1 MRKWIKQDEKTD
13 RRFQSFDKPVLPR
26 QRRKQQSS
34 CNKNRENNRNT
45 NSNKLSGF
53 FKVSKVS
60 SEIQEPGCSPYKQR
74 RLPIFYLQV
83 NTNPCGNT
91 EEKLNTTIQ
100 RKT

>member
-1 MRKWIKQDEKTD
+1 MKKQTVDFKVLTSPCFPDNVE
-13 RRFQSFDKPVLPR
+13 SNNPPVTKIERTTEARTPI
-26 QRRKQQSS
+26 
-34 CNKNRENNRNT
+34 
-45 NSNKLSGF
+45 NSPVFS
-53 FKVSKVS
+53 VSKVS

-91 EEKLNTTIQ
+91 EEKLSTTIQ

>member
-1 MRKWIKQDEKTD
+1 MKKQTVDFKVLTSPCFPDNVE
-13 RRFQSFDKPVLPR
+13 SNNPPV
-26 QRRKQQSS
+26 K
-34 CNKNRENNRNT
+34 KNRENNRNT

-74 RLPIFYLQV
+74 RLPICYLQV

-91 EEKLNTTIQ
+91 EEKLSTTIQ